1 MFGTRLLTNF
11 IVLYWQKD
19 HYNKTISFYQMET
32 DGEVM
37 QEIMCS
43 KHIGEGFLMD
53 DILPKD
59 Q

>member
-1 MFGTRLLTNF
+1 
-11 IVLYWQKD
+11 
-19 HYNKTISFYQMET
+19 MET